1 MRGLTGR
8 DEAGGRDA
16 VAGRL
21 SLGRLAGRSAGRLGA
36 VLFSFGRA
44 AEDVPRDASVRVL
57 FRVDAAWPRLD
68 SVDRG
73 FAARDSAGREFAV
86 RELVGLEFEFA
97 AREFA
102 APGFADRALAAPEV
116 RFWLPERLA
125 TASLGEIFGGW

>member
-57 FRVDAAWPRLD
+57 FRVGAACPRLD

-73 FAARDSAGREFAV
+73 FAARDSAGREFAE
-86 RELVGLEFEFA
+86 RELVGLEF
-97 AREFA
+97 EFA

-125 TASLGEIFGGW
+125 TASLGVSFGGW

>member
-1 MRGLTGR
+1 M
-8 DEAGGRDA
+8 
-16 VAGRL
+16 
-21 SLGRLAGRSAGRLGA
+21 
-36 VLFSFGRA
+36 
-44 AEDVPRDASVRVL
+44 SVRVL

-73 FAARDSAGREFAV
+73 FAARDSAGREFAE

-116 RFWLPERLA
+116 RFWLPERLDSSSNIMIAGHSVLSIEYTYDKVA
-125 TASLGEIFGGW
+125 TQP

>member
-21 SLGRLAGRSAGRLGA
+21 SLGRLAGRLGA
-36 VLFSFGRA
+36 VLFWFGRA
-44 AEDVPRDASVRVL
+44 AEDVSRDVSVRVL

-73 FAARDSAGREFAV
+73 FAARDSAGREFAE
-86 RELVGLEFEFA
+86 RELVGLEF
-97 AREFA
+97 EFA